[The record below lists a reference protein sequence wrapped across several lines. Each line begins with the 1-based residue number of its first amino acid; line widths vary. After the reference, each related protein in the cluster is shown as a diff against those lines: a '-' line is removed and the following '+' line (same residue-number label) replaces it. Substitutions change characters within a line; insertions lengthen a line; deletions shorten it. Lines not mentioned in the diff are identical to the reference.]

1 MAYDVQA
8 LNVRQWIAV
17 AKLMSDAVG
26 KNVVGRDHQG
36 KELNP
41 I

>member
-8 LNVRQWIAV
+8 LNVREWIAV

-26 KNVVGRDHQG
+26 NNVVGGGHQG
-36 KELNP
+36 KQLNP